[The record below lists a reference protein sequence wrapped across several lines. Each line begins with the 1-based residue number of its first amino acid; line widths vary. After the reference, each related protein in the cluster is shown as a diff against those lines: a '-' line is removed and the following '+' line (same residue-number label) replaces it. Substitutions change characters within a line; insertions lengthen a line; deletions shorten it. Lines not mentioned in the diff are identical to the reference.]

1 MQHYNQGYD
10 ELYHYGVMGMKWG
23 RRAARGHGG
32 PGKFLTKKR
41 QEAGDRNDLNA
52 LNNGKHLSVGFG
64 KKRQDAYDQRDKAIL
79 EKRSVDNKSKY
90 QQKLEA
96 KYKNKGLSDVD
107 ATRKAK
113 RVIAGQTV
121 VGALAG
127 LAIASS
133 YVKSREQIGRA
144 QNFVS
149 NYQPIDRAVL
159 QRYEQNSA
167 RMDARQ
173 KN

>member
-1 MQHYNQGYD
+1 M
-10 ELYHYGVMGMKWG
+10 V
-23 RRAARGHGG
+23 
-32 PGKFLTKKR
+32 KKR
-41 QEAGDRNDLNA
+41 QEA
-52 LNNGKHLSVGFG
+52 
-64 KKRQDAYDQRDKAIL
+64 YDKRDKAIL
-79 EKRSVDNKSKY
+79 ETRSTDNKSKY

-107 ATRKAK
+107 ATRKAE

-133 YVKSREQIGRA
+133 YVKSREQAGRA
-144 QNFVS
+144 RGIKNFAS
-149 NYQPIDRAVL
+149 NYHPVDMDAVRK
-159 QRYEQNSA
+159 RYEQNSA

-173 KN
+173 NNRG